1 MLINARTGEVI
12 AAAIELADTRRRR
25 RRGLLGRTSLEA
37 SSALILLPC
46 FSIHTAFMR
55 FPIDAIFVDKD
66 GMVVRVVPDM
76 RAWRAATAW
85 RAHSVIEL
93 AAGSVGDRVRV
104 GDRLYLA
111 REQSSAATSAA

>member
-1 MLINARTGEVI
+1 MLMNARTGEVI
-12 AAAIELADTRRRR
+12 ARAIELADTRRRR
-25 RRGLLGRTSLEA
+25 RKGLLGRTSMEA
-37 SSALILLPC
+37 SSALVLLPC

-66 GMVVRVVPDM
+66 GLVVRIARHLGP
-76 RAWRAATAW
+76 WRAAAAW

-93 AAGSVGDRVRV
+93 PGGSLKDGDVAV

-111 REQSSAATSAA
+111 RAHASTGTAA